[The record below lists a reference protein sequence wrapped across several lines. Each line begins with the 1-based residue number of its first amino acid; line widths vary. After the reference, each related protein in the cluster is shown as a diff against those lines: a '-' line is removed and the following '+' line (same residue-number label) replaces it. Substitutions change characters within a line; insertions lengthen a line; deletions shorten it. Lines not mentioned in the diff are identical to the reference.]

1 MNPGGKQSALDLTP
15 SSRWKF
21 VMYHV
26 LRQSDGGVKVVLKGP
41 RLERVMVSV
50 NVAEEDVSQVVFL
63 VVVMTVLD
71 IASAS

>member
-1 MNPGGKQSALDLTP
+1 
-15 SSRWKF
+15 
-21 VMYHV
+21 MYHV

-50 NVAEEDVSQVVFL
+50 NVAEEDVPQVVSL